1 MKKSLSRKF
10 EEFLLNFKGRSHIG
24 RMIMLELLAQ
34 SLLIILRRDRLPPQ
48 RNLYVS
54 GKCFLDRRD
63 RHGGIGDIPEWELR

>member
-1 MKKSLSRKF
+1 
-10 EEFLLNFKGRSHIG
+10 
-24 RMIMLELLAQ
+24 MLELLAQ

-63 RHGGIGDIPEWELR
+63 RRGGIGDIPEWELR